1 MDVRLDKRLFDWYS
15 LVNINLEWNHLVYII
30 LSMLTIGLRY
40 CSMFNPRNCTF
51 FCFVIIT
58 WGWVGT
64 KKWWLCHNII
74 CHNKVGW
81 LGDHWNLLDVIN
93 FAVFFFLRASLMKSV
108 LQMWDIIHTIK
119 KINCLSFL
127 WKEFFYLNF
136 MKIQ

>member
-1 MDVRLDKRLFDWYS
+1 MDTRLDKSLFDWYS

-93 FAVFFFLRASLMKSV
+93 FAVFFFLRASLIYLLPRSCMPCQVMELFQGCYPKF
-108 LQMWDIIHTIK
+108 T
-119 KINCLSFL
+119 LSFKLL
-127 WKEFFYLNF
+127 W
-136 MKIQ
+136 